1 MKKLVLGAAFLTLG
15 TFAMAQQNQ
24 RMHKMDPAKM
34 EQRQADHMNQMKMD
48 LNLTDAQVIKI
59 KALQDKRMSE
69 RQQNAPQMQAE
80 RKARMEM
87 MQAKRAQHDA
97 DMKQILTPEQYQN
110 WKKNMQQKMQ
120 KRQPVTKG

>member
-24 RMHKMDPAKM
+24 RMQKMDPAKM
-34 EQRQADHMNQMKMD
+34 EQRQADHMKQMKMD

-120 KRQPVTKG
+120 KRQPVMKG

>member
-1 MKKLVLGAAFLTLG
+1 
-15 TFAMAQQNQ
+15 MAQQNQ

-59 KALQDKRMSE
+59 KALQDKRMSD

>member
-24 RMHKMDPAKM
+24 RMQKMDPAKM
-34 EQRQADHMNQMKMD
+34 EQRQADHMKQMKMD

>member
-24 RMHKMDPAKM
+24 RMQKMDPAKM
-34 EQRQADHMNQMKMD
+34 EQRQADHMKQMKMD

-69 RQQNAPQMQAE
+69 RQQNAPQIQAE

-87 MQAKRAQHDA
+87 MQAKRTQHDVE
-97 DMKQILTPEQYQN
+97 MKQILTPEQYQN

-120 KRQPVTKG
+120 KRQPVMKG

>member
-24 RMHKMDPAKM
+24 RMQKMDPAKM
-34 EQRQADHMNQMKMD
+34 EQRQADHMKQMKMD

-87 MQAKRAQHDA
+87 MQAKRIQHDA

-120 KRQPVTKG
+120 KRQPVMKG

>member
-24 RMHKMDPAKM
+24 RMQKMDPAKM
-34 EQRQADHMNQMKMD
+34 EQRQADHMKQMKMD

-87 MQAKRAQHDA
+87 MQAKRTQHDA

-120 KRQPVTKG
+120 KRQPVMKG

>member
-24 RMHKMDPAKM
+24 RMQKMDPAKM
-34 EQRQADHMNQMKMD
+34 EQRQADHMKQMKMD
-48 LNLTDAQVIKI
+48 LNLTDAQVTKI

-120 KRQPVTKG
+120 KRQPVMKG

>member
-24 RMHKMDPAKM
+24 RMQKMDPAKM
-34 EQRQADHMNQMKMD
+34 EQRQADHMKQMKMD

-97 DMKQILTPEQYQN
+97 EMKQILTPEQYQN

-120 KRQPVTKG
+120 KRQPVMKG

>member
-24 RMHKMDPAKM
+24 RMQKMDPAKM
-34 EQRQADHMNQMKMD
+34 EQRQADHMKQMKQD
-48 LNLTDAQVIKI
+48 LNLTDSQVIKI

-97 DMKQILTPEQYQN
+97 EMKQILTPEQYQN

-120 KRQPVTKG
+120 KRQPVMKG

>member
-1 MKKLVLGAAFLTLG
+1 MK
-15 TFAMAQQNQ
+15 
-24 RMHKMDPAKM
+24 
-34 EQRQADHMNQMKMD
+34 QMKMD

-87 MQAKRAQHDA
+87 MQAKRIQHDA

-120 KRQPVTKG
+120 KRQPVMKG